1 MWKDISAPW
10 RAAFEEAWE
19 AFRAG
24 SVPIGA
30 ALCDASGTILL
41 RDRNRSNEADT
52 VNRRISH
59 AEANLLRRLDT
70 SVGDLYSLTLY
81 TTMEPC
87 PMCMGTAVM
96 AGIRHLRSAAR
107 DPYCGMVHLA
117 ETEPYY
123 AEKRLDFT
131 IELGEVEL
139 VQLTVQSYRELRYV
153 DSGASPKV
161 LDKFEAYMPNAVAA
175 ARELY
180 AAKELDRL
188 ADADTDAGEVFDR
201 ILEKVQI

>member
-1 MWKDISAPW
+1 MWKDVSAPW

-30 ALCDASGTILL
+30 VLCDGSGAIML
-41 RDRNRSNEADT
+41 RDRNRWGEAAT

-70 SVGDLYSLTLY
+70 SVGDLHSLTLY

-117 ETEPYY
+117 ESEPYY
-123 AEKRLDFT
+123 AEKHLDFT
-131 IELGEVEL
+131 FEGGEVEL
-139 VQLTVQSYRELRYV
+139 VQLTVQSYRELRHV
-153 DSGASPKV
+153 ERGASPKV
-161 LDKFEAYMPNAVAA
+161 LEKFEAYLPRAVSA

-180 AAKELDRL
+180 AARELDRL
-188 ADADTDAGEVFDR
+188 ADTGTDVGEVFDR
-201 ILEKVQI
+201 ILSAVG

>member
-1 MWKDISAPW
+1 MWKDIFAPW

-19 AFRAG
+19 AFRTG

-30 ALCDASGTILL
+30 ALCDESGAILL
-41 RDRNRSNEADT
+41 CDRNRSNEADT

-70 SVGDLYSLTLY
+70 SVGDLHSLTLY

-131 IELGEVEL
+131 FELGEVEL

-161 LDKFEAYMPNAVAA
+161 LDKFEAYMPEAVSA

-188 ADADTDAGEVFDR
+188 AEAGTAAGEVFDR
-201 ILEKVQI
+201 ILAMFG

>member
-1 MWKDISAPW
+1 MWKDVPVPW
-10 RAAFEEAWE
+10 KAAFEEAWE

-30 ALCDASGTILL
+30 AICDESGIILIH
-41 RDRNRSNEADT
+41 DRNRSNETTT

-59 AEANLLRRLDT
+59 AEANLLKRLDT

-96 AGIRHLRSAAR
+96 AGIRHLRAASR

-123 AEKRLDFT
+123 TEKCLDYTFEGG
-131 IELGEVEL
+131 ELEI
-139 VQLTVQSYRELRYV
+139 VQLTIQSYRELRYIER
-153 DSGASPKV
+153 GASPKV
-161 LDKFEAYMPNAVAA
+161 LEKFEAYLPRAVFVSHMLYTDKILDKLAEKNA
-175 ARELY
+175 
-180 AAKELDRL
+180 DIS
-188 ADADTDAGEVFDR
+188 EVFDF
-201 ILEKVQI
+201 ILSMTN

>member
-1 MWKDISAPW
+1 MWKDLSAPW

-30 ALCDASGTILL
+30 ALCDGSGEIVL
-41 RDRNRSNEADT
+41 RDRNRSNEAAT

-70 SVGDLYSLTLY
+70 TVGDLYSLTLY

-96 AGIRHLRSAAR
+96 AGIRHLRSASR

-117 ETEPYY
+117 ESEPYY
-123 AEKRLDFT
+123 AEKRLDYTFEGGDT
-131 IELGEVEL
+131 ER
-139 VQLTVQSYRELRYV
+139 VQMTVQSYRELRYV
-153 DSGASPKV
+153 DGGASPKV
-161 LDKFEAYMPNAVAA
+161 LDKFEAYLPEAVAA

-180 AAKELDRL
+180 AARELERL
-188 ADADTDAGEVFDR
+188 AEAGADAGEVFDR
-201 ILEKVQI
+201 ILSMFG

>member
-19 AFRAG
+19 AFCSG

-30 ALCDASGTILL
+30 ALCDSNGTLL
-41 RDRNRSNEADT
+41 MHDRNRSNEKTT

-59 AEANLLRRLDT
+59 AEANLLKRLDT
-70 SVGDLYSLTLY
+70 SIGDLYSLTLY

-96 AGIRHLRSAAR
+96 AGIRHLRAASR

-117 ETEPYY
+117 DTEPYY
-123 AEKRLDFT
+123 SEKHLDYTFEGG
-131 IELGEVEL
+131 ELEI
-139 VQLTVQSYRELRYV
+139 VQLTIQSYRELKYV
-153 DSGASPKV
+153 ESGASPKV
-161 LDKFEAYMPNAVAA
+161 LEKFEAYLPQAVTISRKLYTDKMLDELAETGTAA
-175 ARELY
+175 S
-180 AAKELDRL
+180 
-188 ADADTDAGEVFDR
+188 EVFDL
-201 ILEKVQI
+201 ILSMAN

>member
-1 MWKDISAPW
+1 
-10 RAAFEEAWE
+10 
-19 AFRAG
+19 
-24 SVPIGA
+24 
-30 ALCDASGTILL
+30 
-41 RDRNRSNEADT
+41 
-52 VNRRISH
+52 
-59 AEANLLRRLDT
+59 
-70 SVGDLYSLTLY
+70 
-81 TTMEPC
+81 
-87 PMCMGTAVM
+87 MCMGTAVM

-123 AEKRLDFT
+123 EEKHLDFT
-131 IELGEVEL
+131 FEGGEVEL

-180 AAKELDRL
+180 AAKELEIL
-188 ADADTDAGEVFDR
+188 AEAGASAGEVFDR
-201 ILEKVQI
+201 ILSAVG

>member
-19 AFRAG
+19 AFRTG

-30 ALCDASGTILL
+30 ALCDESGAILL

-123 AEKRLDFT
+123 EEKHLDFT
-131 IELGEVEL
+131 FEGGEVEL

-161 LDKFEAYMPNAVAA
+161 LDKFEAYLPRAVAA

-201 ILEKVQI
+201 ILSAVG